1 MNTLAKKK
9 QEDLMKGYFKK
20 ILVINLT
27 DQTYRDE
34 NVDESVYR
42 KYLGGKGLAAHL
54 LLEKNKPGV
63 DPLSPDNHL
72 IFALGPMNDTRI
84 WGSSRWGVYT
94 KSPQTGIFSESYSGG
109 RVAEPMSRTGYDAFV
124 LEGASASPVYL
135 EICDDG
141 VRFHDAADIW
151 GADAYKAQ
159 DMITARV
166 ARKDAGVLVIGPA
179 GEKMVRFA
187 VIANNYWRHAG
198 RSGAGAVMGSKKV
211 KALAFF
217 GSKKKELA
225 DPEAEKAF
233 AKEWAQKSKDLP
245 VVDFFKNL
253 GTPGMVDILNEIGA
267 FPSRYWSE
275 GTVAHREAINAQTLN
290 RDFTVKPN
298 ACAKCFMA
306 CGRMTTVREGR
317 FKGLQVEGPEYETI
331 FAFGGLCLIKTLD
344 QILYLNDV
352 CDRLGMDTITG
363 GNLAAFA
370 IEASLRGKI
379 QEKMAYGDTDAIAAL
394 LTNIANKEGLGAVL
408 AEGIRHAAK
417 TWNME
422 DVAIHVKGMEPAGY
436 DPRVLKSMALAYAT
450 SDRGACHARTTAF
463 KGEFAGLV
471 EFDQIEGKA
480 AMLVDFE
487 DRLTLMDAMIGCR
500 FYRDLYLW
508 DEFSQIIKITTGMD
522 IDKAGLQRIAA
533 NIRDAARVFNL
544 REGITHKDDTLPD
557 RFFEEGIGPEKKVI
571 SREDFAKMKEDYYEI
586 RGWNEQGVPPRD

>member
-1 MNTLAKKK
+1 
-9 QEDLMKGYFKK
+9 MKGYFKK
-20 ILVINLT
+20 ILIINLT

-34 NVDESVYR
+34 SVDESVYR
-42 KYLGGKGLAAHL
+42 DYLGGKGLATHL

-63 DPLSPDNHL
+63 DPLSPNNHL

-84 WGSSRWGVYT
+84 WGSSRWGVFT

-109 RVAEPMSRTGYDAFV
+109 RLAEPMSRTGYDAFV
-124 LEGASASPVYL
+124 LEGASKSPVYL
-135 EICDDG
+135 EIGDG
-141 VRFHDAADIW
+141 EVRFHDATDIW

-159 DMITARV
+159 DMVTERV

-217 GSKKKELA
+217 GSKRREVA
-225 DPEAEKAF
+225 DPDAEKAF
-233 AKEWAQKSKDLP
+233 AKEWAQKSKDSP

-253 GTPGMVDILNEIGA
+253 GTPGMVNMLNEVGA

-275 GTVAHREAINAQTLN
+275 GTVAHREAISAQTLN

-298 ACAKCFMA
+298 ACSRCFMA
-306 CGRMTTVREGR
+306 CGRMTTVRDGR
-317 FKGLQVEGPEYETI
+317 FKGLKVEGPEYETI
-331 FAFGGLCLIKTLD
+331 FAFGGLCLVKTLD
-344 QILYLNDV
+344 EILHLNDV

-379 QEKMAYGDTDAIAAL
+379 QEKLAYGDTDAIAAL
-394 LTNIANKEGLGAVL
+394 LTSIANKEGLGAVL

-417 TWNME
+417 TWDME

-508 DEFSQIIKITTGMD
+508 DEFSQIVKITTGMD
-522 IDKAGLQRIAA
+522 VDKAGLQQIAA
-533 NIRDAARVFNL
+533 NIRDATRLFNL

-571 SREDFAKMKEDYYEI
+571 SREDFAKMKADYYEI

>member
-1 MNTLAKKK
+1 
-9 QEDLMKGYFKK
+9 MKGYFKK
-20 ILVINLT
+20 ILMINLT

-34 NVDESVYR
+34 SVDDSVYR
-42 KYLGGKGLAAHL
+42 DYLGGKGLATHL
-54 LLEKNKPGV
+54 LLKKNKPGV

-159 DMITARV
+159 DMVTERV
-166 ARKDAGVLVIGPA
+166 ARKDAGILVIGPA

-211 KALAFF
+211 KALAFY
-217 GSKKKELA
+217 GSKKKEVA

-344 QILYLNDV
+344 EILYLNDV

-379 QEKMAYGDTDAIAAL
+379 QEKLAYGDTDAIAAL

-417 TWNME
+417 TWGLE
-422 DVAIHVKGMEPAGY
+422 DIAIHVKGMEPAGY

-471 EFDQIEGKA
+471 ALDQIEGKA

-508 DEFSQIIKITTGMD
+508 DEFSQIIKITTGREL
-522 IDKAGLQRIAA
+522 DKSGLQRIAA
-533 NIRDAARVFNL
+533 NIRDATRLFNL

-557 RFFEEGIGPEKKVI
+557 RFFEQGIGPEKKVI
-571 SREDFAKMKEDYYEI
+571 TREDFARMKEDYYDI
-586 RGWNEQGVPPRD
+586 RGWNAEGVPPRD

>member
-1 MNTLAKKK
+1 
-9 QEDLMKGYFKK
+9 MKGYFGK

-27 DQTYRDE
+27 DRTWRDEPVEDAVYRD
-34 NVDESVYR
+34 
-42 KYLGGKGLAAHL
+42 YLGGKGLGAHL
-54 LLEKNKPGV
+54 LLTKNEPGV
-63 DPLSPDNHL
+63 DPLSPGNHL

-124 LEGASASPVYL
+124 LEGASVSPVYL
-135 EICDDG
+135 EIGDDG
-141 VRFHDAADIW
+141 VRFHDAGAIW
-151 GADAYKAQ
+151 GADAYTAQ
-159 DMITARV
+159 DMVAARV
-166 ARKDAGVLVIGPA
+166 ARKDAGILVIGPA

-211 KALAFF
+211 KALAFY
-217 GSKKKELA
+217 GSQKRQVA
-225 DPEAEKAF
+225 DPEGEKAF
-233 AKEWAQKSKDLP
+233 VKSWSLKSKDLP
-245 VVDFFKNL
+245 VVKFFKNL
-253 GTPGMVDILNEIGA
+253 GTPGMVALLNEVGA

-275 GTVAHREAINAQTLN
+275 GAVDHREAISAETLN

-298 ACAKCFMA
+298 ACNRCFMA

-317 FKGLQVEGPEYETI
+317 FEGLTVEGPEYETI
-331 FAFGGLCLIKTLD
+331 FAFGGLCLVKTLD
-344 QILYLNDV
+344 EILHLNDV

-379 QEKMAYGDTDAIAAL
+379 DDKLAYGDTDAIAGL
-394 LTNIANKEGLGAVL
+394 LSQIAAREGTGAVL
-408 AEGIRHAAK
+408 AEGIRHAAGV
-417 TWNME
+417 WGME
-422 DVAIHVKGMEPAGY
+422 EVAVHVKGLEPAGY

-463 KGEFAGLV
+463 KGEFAGLLP
-471 EFDQIEGKA
+471 FDQIEGKA

-508 DEFSQIIKITTGMD
+508 DEFSQIVKITTGRSL
-522 IDKAGLQRIAA
+522 DKAGLQRIAA
-533 NIRDAARVFNL
+533 NIRDAARRFNL
-544 REGITHKDDTLPD
+544 QEGITEKDDTLPE
-557 RFFEEGIGPEKKVI
+557 RFFDQGIGPEKKVI
-571 SREDFAKMKEDYYEI
+571 SREDFARMKRDYYAI
-586 RGWNEQGVPPRD
+586 VGWNAQGIPPAADRS

>member
-1 MNTLAKKK
+1 
-9 QEDLMKGYFKK
+9 MKGYFKK
-20 ILVINLT
+20 ILMINLT

-34 NVDESVYR
+34 SVDESVYR
-42 KYLGGKGLAAHL
+42 DYLGGKGLATHL
-54 LLEKNKPGV
+54 LLKKNKPGV

-159 DMITARV
+159 DMVTERV
-166 ARKDAGVLVIGPA
+166 ARKDAGILVIGPA

-211 KALAFF
+211 KALAFY
-217 GSKKKELA
+217 GSKKKEVA

-344 QILYLNDV
+344 EILYLNDV

-379 QEKMAYGDTDAIAAL
+379 QEKLAYGDTDAIAAL
-394 LTNIANKEGLGAVL
+394 LTNIANKKGLGAVL

-417 TWNME
+417 TWGLE
-422 DVAIHVKGMEPAGY
+422 DIAIHVKGMEPAGY

-471 EFDQIEGKA
+471 ALDQIEGKA

-508 DEFSQIIKITTGMD
+508 DEFSQIIKITTGREL
-522 IDKAGLQRIAA
+522 DKSGLQRIAA
-533 NIRDAARVFNL
+533 NIRDATRLFNL

-557 RFFEEGIGPEKKVI
+557 RFFEQGIGPEKKVI
-571 SREDFAKMKEDYYEI
+571 TREDFARMKEDYYDI
-586 RGWNEQGVPPRD
+586 RGWNAEGVPPRD

>member
-1 MNTLAKKK
+1 LK
-9 QEDLMKGYFKK
+9 
-20 ILVINLT
+20 
-27 DQTYRDE
+27 
-34 NVDESVYR
+34 
-42 KYLGGKGLAAHL
+42 
-54 LLEKNKPGV
+54 KNKPGV

-151 GADAYKAQ
+151 GADAYEAQ
-159 DMITARV
+159 DMVTERV
-166 ARKDAGVLVIGPA
+166 ARKDAGILVIGPA

-211 KALAFF
+211 KALAFY
-217 GSKKKELA
+217 GSKKKEVA

-344 QILYLNDV
+344 EILYLNDV

-379 QEKMAYGDTDAIAAL
+379 QEKLVYGDTDAIAAL

-417 TWNME
+417 KWGLE
-422 DVAIHVKGMEPAGY
+422 DVAIHVKGLEPAGY

-471 EFDQIEGKA
+471 ALDQIEGKA

-508 DEFSQIIKITTGMD
+508 DEFSQIIKITTGREL
-522 IDKAGLQRIAA
+522 DKSGLQQIAA
-533 NIRDAARVFNL
+533 NIRDATRLFNL

-557 RFFEEGIGPEKKVI
+557 RFFEQGIGPEKKVI
-571 SREDFAKMKEDYYEI
+571 TREDFARMKQDYYDI
-586 RGWNEQGVPPRD
+586 RGWNAQGVPPRD

>member
-1 MNTLAKKK
+1 MN
-9 QEDLMKGYFKK
+9 GYFKK
-20 ILVINLT
+20 ILMINLT

-34 NVDESVYR
+34 SVDESVYR
-42 KYLGGKGLAAHL
+42 DYLGGKGLATHL
-54 LLEKNKPGV
+54 LLKKNKPGV

-159 DMITARV
+159 DMVTERV
-166 ARKDAGVLVIGPA
+166 ARKDAGILVIGPA

-211 KALAFF
+211 KALAFY
-217 GSKKKELA
+217 GSKKKEVA

-344 QILYLNDV
+344 EILYLNDV

-379 QEKMAYGDTDAIAAL
+379 QEKLAYGDTDAIAAL

-417 TWNME
+417 TWGLE

-471 EFDQIEGKA
+471 ALDQIEGKA

-508 DEFSQIIKITTGMD
+508 DEFSQIIKITTGMEL
-522 IDKAGLQRIAA
+522 DKSGLQQIAA
-533 NIRDAARVFNL
+533 NIRDATRLFNL

-557 RFFEEGIGPEKKVI
+557 RFFEQGIGPEKKVI
-571 SREDFAKMKEDYYEI
+571 SREDFARMKKDYYDI
-586 RGWNEQGVPPRD
+586 RGWNELGVPLRD

>member
-1 MNTLAKKK
+1 
-9 QEDLMKGYFKK
+9 MKGYFKK
-20 ILVINLT
+20 ILMINLT

-34 NVDESVYR
+34 SVDESVYR
-42 KYLGGKGLAAHL
+42 DYLGGKGLATHL
-54 LLEKNKPGV
+54 LLKKNKPGV

-159 DMITARV
+159 DMVTERV
-166 ARKDAGVLVIGPA
+166 ARKDAGILVIGPA

-211 KALAFF
+211 KALAFY
-217 GSKKKELA
+217 GSKKKEVA

-344 QILYLNDV
+344 EILYLNDV

-379 QEKMAYGDTDAIAAL
+379 QEKLVYGDTDAIAAL

-417 TWNME
+417 TWGLE

-471 EFDQIEGKA
+471 ALDQIEGKA

-508 DEFSQIIKITTGMD
+508 DEFSQIIKITTGMEL
-522 IDKAGLQRIAA
+522 DKSGLQQIAA
-533 NIRDAARVFNL
+533 NIRDATRLFNL

-557 RFFEEGIGPEKKVI
+557 RFFEQGIGPEKKVI
-571 SREDFAKMKEDYYEI
+571 SREDFARMKKDYYDI
-586 RGWNEQGVPPRD
+586 RGWNELGVPLRD

>member
-1 MNTLAKKK
+1 
-9 QEDLMKGYFKK
+9 MKGYFKK
-20 ILVINLT
+20 ILMINLT

-34 NVDESVYR
+34 PVDAAVYH
-42 KYLGGKGLAAHL
+42 KYLGGKGLATHL

-124 LEGASASPVYL
+124 LEGASTSPVYL
-135 EICDDG
+135 EIGDDG
-141 VRFHDAADIW
+141 VRFHDATDIW
-151 GADAYKAQ
+151 GANAYEAQ
-159 DMITARV
+159 DMVTARV
-166 ARKDAGVLVIGPA
+166 ARKDAGILVIGPA

-211 KALAFF
+211 KALAFY
-217 GSKKKELA
+217 GSKKREVA

-233 AKEWAQKSKDLP
+233 VKKWAQKSKDLP

-253 GTPGMVDILNEIGA
+253 GTPGMVDILNEFGA

-275 GTVAHREAINAQTLN
+275 GTVAHREAISAKTLN

-298 ACAKCFMA
+298 ACRRCFMA
-306 CGRMTTVREGR
+306 CGRMTTVRDGR

-344 QILYLNDV
+344 EILYLNDV

-363 GNLAAFA
+363 GNLAAFT

-379 QEKMAYGDTDAIAAL
+379 QEKLAYGDTDAIAAL

-417 TWNME
+417 TWGLE
-422 DVAIHVKGMEPAGY
+422 DIAIHVKGMEPAGY

-471 EFDQIEGKA
+471 AFDQIEGKA

-508 DEFSQIIKITTGMD
+508 DEFSQIIKITTGREL
-522 IDKAGLQRIAA
+522 DKAGLQRIAA
-533 NIRDAARVFNL
+533 NIRDATRAFNL

-557 RFFEEGIGPEKKVI
+557 RFFEQGIGPQKKVI
-571 SREDFAKMKEDYYEI
+571 SREDFAKMKQDYYTI
-586 RGWNEQGVPPRD
+586 IGWNDQGIPPEIEKQSSN

>member
-1 MNTLAKKK
+1 
-9 QEDLMKGYFKK
+9 MKGYFKK
-20 ILVINLT
+20 ILMINLT

-34 NVDESVYR
+34 SVDESVYR
-42 KYLGGKGLAAHL
+42 DYLGGKGLATHL
-54 LLEKNKPGV
+54 LLKKNKPGV

-159 DMITARV
+159 DMVTERV
-166 ARKDAGVLVIGPA
+166 ARKDAGILVIGPA

-211 KALAFF
+211 KALAFY
-217 GSKKKELA
+217 GSKKKEVA

-344 QILYLNDV
+344 EILYLNDV

-379 QEKMAYGDTDAIAAL
+379 QEKLAYGDTDAIAAL

-417 TWNME
+417 TWGLE
-422 DVAIHVKGMEPAGY
+422 DIAIHVKGMEPAGY

-471 EFDQIEGKA
+471 ALDQIEGKA

-522 IDKAGLQRIAA
+522 LDKSGLQQIAA
-533 NIRDAARVFNL
+533 NIRDATRLFNL

-557 RFFEEGIGPEKKVI
+557 RFFEQGIGPEKKVI
-571 SREDFAKMKEDYYEI
+571 SREDFARMKKDYYDI
-586 RGWNEQGVPPRD
+586 RGWNELGVPPRD

>member
-1 MNTLAKKK
+1 
-9 QEDLMKGYFKK
+9 MKGYFKK
-20 ILVINLT
+20 ILMINLT

-34 NVDESVYR
+34 SVDESVYR
-42 KYLGGKGLAAHL
+42 DYLGGKGLATHL
-54 LLEKNKPGV
+54 LLKKNKPGV

-159 DMITARV
+159 DMVTERV
-166 ARKDAGVLVIGPA
+166 ARKDAGILVIGPA

-211 KALAFF
+211 KALAFY
-217 GSKKKELA
+217 GSKKKEVA

-344 QILYLNDV
+344 EILYLNDV

-379 QEKMAYGDTDAIAAL
+379 QEKLAYGDTDAIAAL

-417 TWNME
+417 TWGLE

-463 KGEFAGLV
+463 KGEFAGLIAP
-471 EFDQIEGKA
+471 DQIEGKA

-508 DEFSQIIKITTGMD
+508 DEFSQIIKITTGMEL
-522 IDKAGLQRIAA
+522 DKSGLQQIAA
-533 NIRDAARVFNL
+533 NIRDATRLFNL

-557 RFFEEGIGPEKKVI
+557 RFFEQGIGPEKKVI
-571 SREDFAKMKEDYYEI
+571 SREDFARMKKDYYDI
-586 RGWNEQGVPPRD
+586 RGWNELGVPLRD

>member
-1 MNTLAKKK
+1 
-9 QEDLMKGYFKK
+9 MKGYFKK
-20 ILVINLT
+20 ILMINLT
-27 DQTYRDE
+27 DQTYRNE
-34 NVDESVYR
+34 SVDESVYR
-42 KYLGGKGLAAHL
+42 DYLGGKGLATHL
-54 LLEKNKPGV
+54 LLKKNKPGV

-159 DMITARV
+159 DMVTERV
-166 ARKDAGVLVIGPA
+166 ARKDAGILVIGPA

-211 KALAFF
+211 KALAFY
-217 GSKKKELA
+217 GSKKKEVA

-344 QILYLNDV
+344 EILYLNDV

-379 QEKMAYGDTDAIAAL
+379 QEKLAYGDTDAIAAL

-417 TWNME
+417 TWGLE

-471 EFDQIEGKA
+471 ALDQIEGKA

-508 DEFSQIIKITTGMD
+508 DEFSQIIKITTGMEL
-522 IDKAGLQRIAA
+522 DKSGLQQIAA
-533 NIRDAARVFNL
+533 NIRDATRLFNL

-557 RFFEEGIGPEKKVI
+557 RFFEQGIGPEKKVI
-571 SREDFAKMKEDYYEI
+571 SREDFARMKKDYYDI
-586 RGWNEQGVPPRD
+586 RGWNELGVPLRD

>member
-1 MNTLAKKK
+1 
-9 QEDLMKGYFKK
+9 MKGYFKK
-20 ILVINLT
+20 ILMINLT

-34 NVDESVYR
+34 SVDESIYR
-42 KYLGGKGLAAHL
+42 DYLGGKGLATHL
-54 LLEKNKPGV
+54 LLKKNKPGV

-151 GADAYKAQ
+151 GADAYEAQ
-159 DMITARV
+159 DMVTERV
-166 ARKDAGVLVIGPA
+166 ARKDAGILVIGPA

-211 KALAFF
+211 KALAFY
-217 GSKKKELA
+217 GSKKKEVA

-344 QILYLNDV
+344 EILYLNDV

-379 QEKMAYGDTDAIAAL
+379 QEKLVYGDTDAIAAL

-417 TWNME
+417 KWGLE
-422 DVAIHVKGMEPAGY
+422 DVAIHVKGLEPAGY

-471 EFDQIEGKA
+471 ALDQIEGKA

-508 DEFSQIIKITTGMD
+508 DEFSQIIKITTGREL
-522 IDKAGLQRIAA
+522 DKSGLQQIAA
-533 NIRDAARVFNL
+533 NIRDATRLFNL

-557 RFFEEGIGPEKKVI
+557 RFFEQGIGPEKKVI
-571 SREDFAKMKEDYYEI
+571 TREDFARMKQDYYDI
-586 RGWNEQGVPPRD
+586 RGWNAQGVPPRD